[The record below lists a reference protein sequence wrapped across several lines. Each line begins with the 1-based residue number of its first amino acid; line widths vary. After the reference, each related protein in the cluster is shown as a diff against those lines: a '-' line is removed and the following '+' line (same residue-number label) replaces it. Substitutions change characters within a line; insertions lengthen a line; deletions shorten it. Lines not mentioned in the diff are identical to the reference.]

1 MPKLI
6 NKNAVIDNPW
16 TVMKASTGPDILKV
30 VTGKNFIVPLQFW
43 KLYTRRVGSIRRQ
56 NCRMVRF

>member
-16 TVMKASTGPDILKV
+16 TVMKASTGPEMLQV
-30 VTGKNFIVPLQFW
+30 VQKNLPLTNVLDS
-43 KLYTRRVGSIRRQ
+43 LYKGVGYAL
-56 NCRMVRF
+56 